1 MMTCH
6 MILYYYQIHQMKSE
20 NNEMSLSLE
29 LNKKHLKNE
38 IQRLEGMSQLKIKE
52 LENKLKMKEE
62 RWLST
67 GHNSSP
73 LDLCIII
80 CSMKRELDDI
90 IQHHQEKI
98 EHIKRDNDDI
108 VSHLRGLL
116 EQTNKREELKKIQEI
131 HQWDVFIIVF

>member
-62 RWLST
+62 R
-67 GHNSSP
+67 
-73 LDLCIII
+73 
-80 CSMKRELDDI
+80 
-90 IQHHQEKI
+90 
-98 EHIKRDNDDI
+98 
-108 VSHLRGLL
+108 
-116 EQTNKREELKKIQEI
+116 
-131 HQWDVFIIVF
+131 